1 MWTFYYKFN
10 NFGANTLIIVLF
22 YLILYNAVII
32 EGQRNAKRKQK
43 LLFRRRKSFKLS
55 HCMAIFGHSYKL
67 KIRNIL
73 FHFSGTKRKG
83 GKCKRMC
90 NVMESGS
97 KTMKECKFPFIFKGQ
112 TFESCTDYKV
122 IQ

>member
-1 MWTFYYKFN
+1 MLNVSKSCCLDVEKVSN
-10 NFGANTLIIVLF
+10 
-22 YLILYNAVII
+22 YLIVWPYILI
-32 EGQRNAKRKQK
+32 
-43 LLFRRRKSFKLS
+43 S
-55 HCMAIFGHSYKL
+55 FGHSYKL

-122 IQ
+122 IQSWIQNTCSRSD

>member
-1 MWTFYYKFN
+1 MWNFYYKFN
-10 NFGANTLIIVLF
+10 TFGANTLSIVLF
-22 YLILYNAVII
+22 YLILYNTVII

-55 HCMAIFGHSYKL
+55 HCNNLFGHSYKL

-83 GKCKRMC
+83 GKCKRTC
-90 NVMESGS
+90 NVLESGS
-97 KTMKECKFPFIFKGQ
+97 ETMRECKFPFIFKGQ

>member
-1 MWTFYYKFN
+1 MLNVSKSWYLEVEKF
-10 NFGANTLIIVLF
+10 
-22 YLILYNAVII
+22 
-32 EGQRNAKRKQK
+32 Q
-43 LLFRRRKSFKLS
+43 
-55 HCMAIFGHSYKL
+55 IFGHSYKL
-67 KIRNIL
+67 KIRNIQ

-122 IQ
+122 TQ